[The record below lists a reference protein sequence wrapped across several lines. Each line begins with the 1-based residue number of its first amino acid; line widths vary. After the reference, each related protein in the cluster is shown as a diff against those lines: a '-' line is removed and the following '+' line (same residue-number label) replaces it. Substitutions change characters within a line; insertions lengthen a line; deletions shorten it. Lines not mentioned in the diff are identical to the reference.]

1 MKKIIYPLLLTMLL
15 LLLIVEIIGINYMLD
30 TNSKFRTNFN
40 LMFGY
45 TKWGRD
51 YAEAIIKEEY
61 KGEEITYRY
70 EPAHINSEFDD
81 DVIKPYFVTFYLFTE
96 EKSVTYLAWTDG
108 DTYTIDWEVIK

>member
-51 YAEAIIKEEY
+51 YAEAIIEEEY
-61 KGEEITYRY
+61 KGEEVIYSY
-70 EPAHINSEFDD
+70 ASANINSEFDE
-81 DVIKPYFVTFYLFTE
+81 DVIKPYFITLYFLTDT
-96 EKSVTYLAWTDG
+96 KSITYIAWTDG